1 MPELDGADLAERLHA
16 HDPAMPMLIL
26 SSLGSRIDPLPPGV
40 LDMLSKPVRPSTL
53 FDAIVTTFGDSADRQ
68 NVVSAKELSTS
79 EKPHDESE
87 ADANPLVILVA
98 DDNEV
103 NRRLIQYALASLGYS
118 ASLVENGLEAV
129 NAVREGN
136 FDLVLMD
143 MQMPVMDGLTATRN
157 IMSDETISNRPRVIA
172 MTANVMPE
180 DRIRCTEA
188 GMDGFLAKPIDIKQ
202 VSVELRR
209 TKSRQ
214 PESTMLNTESNIDAS
229 NIVTSN
235 IDASN
240 TDASKLDTPN
250 IDTNIISSTETETS
264 VAASTAASPPSSAAL
279 DTALDKLRDT
289 VGGDQNLVNSI
300 VENFVSETSNFL
312 DAIEAAITA
321 NDLPTIERLA
331 HSLKGNARLFGDE
344 TLADLASKL
353 ETSAKDENNTTVQ
366 ELIAPTEDARL
377 ALTQHL
383 QTRLQIGSQGQAG

>member
-1 MPELDGADLAERLHA
+1 M
-16 HDPAMPMLIL
+16 
-26 SSLGSRIDPLPPGV
+26 
-40 LDMLSKPVRPSTL
+40 RPSTL

-79 EKPHDESE
+79 EKPRDESE

-103 NRRLIQYALASLGYS
+103 NRRLIQYALASLGYT

-240 TDASKLDTPN
+240 TDASNIDTPN

-312 DAIEAAITA
+312 DAIEAAVAA